1 MSAGAIGL
9 LPSAYQP
16 VCRKIL
22 DMNTVPFAASAAALL
37 VLAPHSASAEAV
49 TFDEALSEASA
60 NAPQL
65 QAGALRIDAQQ
76 SASISAA
83 ALPDPRVGVAIENFP
98 ISGPPAFSLSRDD
111 MTMVT
116 LSASQEI
123 PNGAKRRARLTR
135 AQADVGEA
143 RASFALTARQ
153 VRIEAALAWL
163 DLAYAERRLT
173 ALDEGIAR
181 IAAYEG
187 TSTSGVASGTVRPAQ
202 SLEVRRAVAALE
214 DERAELEA
222 QRGRAAAALAR
233 WTRDHD
239 PETEGP
245 IPAFE
250 VDHHQLMDAIDR
262 LPQLDVAS
270 ARIGQAEADVEL
282 ARAEKRPDLMVDVAY
297 QRRDPGYGD
306 MVSAGVTVNL
316 PLFARRRQDPLIAA
330 RTAEAG
336 AALAEREDAR
346 RALRAGLEAGLA
358 DHAMHHERL
367 ERARGTLLPLARQ
380 QSDLETASYAAG
392 RASLADVI
400 AARTQLVE
408 TEILVLDREVAVAL
422 DAGRLVLTYGDTE

>member
-1 MSAGAIGL
+1 MKTI
-9 LPSAYQP
+9 
-16 VCRKIL
+16 
-22 DMNTVPFAASAAALL
+22 PFAASAAALL
-37 VLAPHSASAEAV
+37 MLAPHIASAEPM

-76 SASISAA
+76 SASIAAA
-83 ALPDPRVGVAIENFP
+83 ALPDPKVGVGIANFP
-98 ISGPPAFSLSRDD
+98 ISGPPAFSLSDD
-111 MTMVT
+111 NMTMVMI
-116 LSASQEI
+116 SASQEI
-123 PNGAKRRARLTR
+123 PSSAKRRARAVR
-135 AQADVGEA
+135 AQADIGEA
-143 RASFALTARQ
+143 RASLALTERQ
-153 VRIEAALAWL
+153 VRVEAALAWL
-163 DLAYAERRLT
+163 DLAYSERRL
-173 ALDEGIAR
+173 AAVDEGVAR

-187 TSTSGVASGTVRPAQ
+187 SSVSGVASGTVRPAQ
-202 SLEVRRAVAALE
+202 SLEVRRAVAALA

-222 QRGRAAAALAR
+222 QRGRAAAALTR
-233 WTRDHD
+233 WTGEHD

-250 VDHHQLMDAIDR
+250 VDHHQLADAIDR

-306 MVSAGVTVNL
+306 MVSAGVTVSL

-330 RTAEAG
+330 RIAEAG

-346 RALRAGLEAGLA
+346 RALRAELEAGLA
-358 DHAMHHERL
+358 DHAMHHEQL
-367 ERARGTLLPLARQ
+367 ERARSTLLPLARQ

-408 TEILVLDREVAVAL
+408 AELLVIDREVEVAL
-422 DAGRLVLTYGDTE
+422 DAARLVLTYGDTA